1 MPVYKD
7 NHCNRLLKRVG
18 KSYGASGKKKV
29 YKSKDTISKADDDA
43 ADKHL
48 NSRTKKKV
56 VRKSK
61 KVYKSSDTISKADD
75 AAADKYLNSKTKK
88 KPKSHSAADAR
99 GKAPM
104 PKAKAKAKVQG
115 PRNLKKGF
123 GIKRTVRAK
132 AKGKGKNPYESGNL
146 MTQRHGGDG
155 VITHFQIHPK
165 AALKYGQP
173 KNLMVSYDHEQQ
185 SELSGGFDVRDK
197 HGSGLAPTAS
207 HVDPLAKYN

>member
-88 KPKSHSAADAR
+88 K
-99 GKAPM
+99 
-104 PKAKAKAKVQG
+104 
-115 PRNLKKGF
+115 
-123 GIKRTVRAK
+123 T
-132 AKGKGKNPYESGNL
+132 
-146 MTQRHGGDG
+146 
-155 VITHFQIHPK
+155 
-165 AALKYGQP
+165 
-173 KNLMVSYDHEQQ
+173 
-185 SELSGGFDVRDK
+185 
-197 HGSGLAPTAS
+197 
-207 HVDPLAKYN
+207 